1 MLAPLED
8 RRVLAD
14 SSVACESGE
23 AGANGEMRALQRALR
38 ASRLRLRRS
47 ALQSTRQIMALNA
60 EVSRL
65 QSLCDRQTQQIARYA
80 AGTVIVDL
88 GRKLMAL
95 SEANARLLDDSRRAV
110 MLERVLGIADA
121 ERRRLSLECD
131 ALARALAR
139 SRYEHPVATPL
150 QGACHVPTS
159 L

>member
-14 SSVACESGE
+14 SSAEDCSMR
-23 AGANGEMRALQRALR
+23 EMRALQRALR

-65 QSLCDRQTQQIARYA
+65 QSLCERQAHQIARYA

-95 SEANARLLDDSRRAV
+95 SEANARLLDDSKRAAV
-110 MLERVLGIADA
+110 LERVLGIADA
-121 ERRRLSLECD
+121 ERRRLSLERD
-131 ALARALAR
+131 VLASALAR
-139 SRYEHPVATPL
+139 SRHEHPVATPL
-150 QGACHVPTS
+150 QGACHVPAS